1 MICVNNI
8 DVKKKFITISE
19 LKNMGYSYY
28 KISKLEES
36 GIISRIN
43 RSTYENL
50 TYKGEEND
58 YVNADKA

>member
-1 MICVNNI
+1 MNNI

-50 TYKGEEND
+50 TYKGS
-58 YVNADKA
+58 VKSL